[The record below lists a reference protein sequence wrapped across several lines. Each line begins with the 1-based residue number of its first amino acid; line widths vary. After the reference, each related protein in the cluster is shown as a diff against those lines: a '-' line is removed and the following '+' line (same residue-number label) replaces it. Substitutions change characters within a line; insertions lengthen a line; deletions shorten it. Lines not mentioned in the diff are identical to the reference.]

1 MKKIGLICDLAFD
14 KHMQFRN
21 YYYALLALYE
31 EVTLVKSI
39 DDLPGLD
46 ILFVGAYVHGPHW
59 EIVTD
64 YNIHHKPLPYVG
76 GELFVNK
83 CNELNITLVL
93 WSTEMVF
100 GNSSYSHISIPTYNI
115 LSKCNSFYHYAYDIN
130 DCKKLGCR
138 LHKLAMSK
146 HYKNCINNNI
156 EDKKDEIVFIGKS
169 YTHRKEL
176 LRYVADNF
184 PLTVREPTIPDWEH
198 YLQVMSQYRFVLSP
212 LGDANGFVTRFY
224 EILLVQSIPVHQVK
238 KDTLQYYNTEA
249 GFEDCIF
256 FERVEEL
263 PEKIEN
269 FKLMYSQ
276 SEIWLEDYLETLL
289 KADGLL

>member
-31 EVTLVKSI
+31 EVKLVKSV

-46 ILFVGAYVHGPHW
+46 ILFVGAYAHGPHW

-76 GELFVNK
+76 GELFVKK
-83 CNELNITLVL
+83 CNDLNITLVL
-93 WSTEMVF
+93 WSTEVVVEDT
-100 GNSSYSHISIPTYNI
+100 SYSHIITPTYNI
-115 LSKCNSFYHYAYDIN
+115 LSKCNSFYHYAYDVN
-130 DCKKLGCR
+130 DCKKLGSR

-156 EDKKDEIVFIGKS
+156 DNKKDEIVFIGSAYK
-169 YTHRKEL
+169 HRKPL
-176 LRYVADNF
+176 LDYIAENYPF
-184 PLTVREPTIPDWEH
+184 AIYESKISDWED
-198 YLQVMSQYRFVLSP
+198 YLRVMAQYRFVLSP

-224 EILLVQSIPVHQVK
+224 EILLIQSIPIHQVR
-238 KDTLQYYNTEA
+238 KDTLQYYTTEA

-256 FERVEEL
+256 FEKPEVL

-269 FKLMYSQ
+269 FKLMHSQ
-276 SEIWLEDYLETLL
+276 SEIWLEDY
-289 KADGLL
+289 

>member
-1 MKKIGLICDLAFD
+1 MKKIGLICDLAFT
-14 KHMQFRN
+14 KHRQFRN

-31 EVTLVKSI
+31 EVTLVNSI

-76 GELFVNK
+76 GELFVKK

-93 WSTEMVF
+93 WSTEIVF
-100 GNSSYSHISIPTYNI
+100 RDTPYSHIAIPTYNI
-115 LSKCNSFYHYAYDIN
+115 LSKCNSFYHYAYDVN

-146 HYKNCINNNI
+146 HYKDSVNNHIGNK
-156 EDKKDEIVFIGKS
+156 EDEIVFIGSAYKN
-169 YTHRKEL
+169 RMPL
-176 LRYVADNF
+176 LDYVANNF
-184 PLTVREPTIPDWEH
+184 PLTIYESKIPDWED
-198 YLQVMSQYRFVLSP
+198 YLQVMAQYRFVLSP
-212 LGDANGFVTRFY
+212 LGDANAFVTRFY

-256 FERVEEL
+256 FEQFEEL
-263 PEKIEN
+263 PGKIEN